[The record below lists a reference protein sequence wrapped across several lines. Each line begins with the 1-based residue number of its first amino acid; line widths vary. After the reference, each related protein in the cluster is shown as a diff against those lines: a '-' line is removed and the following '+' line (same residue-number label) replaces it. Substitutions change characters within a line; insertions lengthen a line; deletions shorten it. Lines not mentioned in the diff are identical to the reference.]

1 MSWTV
6 KETEDNHEG
15 IIKLREA
22 IKTALDARI
31 LLFCAAADTGAVTEV
46 EYPWSY
52 DQRRIFRIGA
62 ATADGRVWGPTGS
75 PQNLSFIVPGHKV
88 VSRNP
93 HREGA
98 LPDDFEEK
106 TGSSIATALAA
117 GLAALIL
124 HCVRLGAIQTEL
136 ETRQGILSSTAV
148 KAAEFERV
156 KDHDNMNGVFKAIG
170 LNEGQQK
177 FIEVWKR
184 FDSPAQ
190 NPKSPNADTPSE
202 LGAIAKLARDLV
214 SGISGGSS

>member
-6 KETEDNHEG
+6 KETDYNRKG
-15 IIKLREA
+15 ISELREA
-22 IKTALDARI
+22 IKIALDAGI
-31 LLFCAAADTGAVTEV
+31 LLFCAAADTGAVTEI

-52 DQRRIFRIGA
+52 DRSRIFRIGA

-93 HREGA
+93 RREGA

-124 HCVRLGAIQTEL
+124 HCIRLGAIQTEL
-136 ETRQGILSSTAV
+136 EARQGISSSTAV
-148 KAAEFERV
+148 KVDEFERV
-156 KDHDNMNGVFKAIG
+156 KGHDNMNGVLKAIG
-170 LNEGQQK
+170 LDEGQQR

-184 FDSPAQ
+184 FDGPAQ
-190 NPKSPNADTPSE
+190 NLKSPTADTPSE
-202 LGAIAKLARDLV
+202 LGTIAKLARDLV
-214 SGISGGSS
+214 SGITGRSS